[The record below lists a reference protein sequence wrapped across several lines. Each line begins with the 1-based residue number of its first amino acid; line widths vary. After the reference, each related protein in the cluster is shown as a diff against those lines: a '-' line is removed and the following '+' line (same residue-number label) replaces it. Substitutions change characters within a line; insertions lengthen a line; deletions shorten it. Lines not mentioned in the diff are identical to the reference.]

1 MENTNRIS
9 RLSIWNILFATVLL
23 LFGLVMTA
31 GGGWLVAVG
40 GNWYYLLAGIGCVIS
55 AVLIFAK
62 RTSAVYWF
70 ALVFIGTLI
79 WTIQESGLDYWRW
92 VPRFDV
98 MLLLGIVFAFQLPS
112 LSPGI
117 SRKSGDCRGRT
128 SLYGNAARRLRYGL
142 GVT

>member
-1 MENTNRIS
+1 
-9 RLSIWNILFATVLL
+9 
-23 LFGLVMTA
+23 MTA

-117 SRKSGDCRGRT
+117 SRKVSGFAALCTLSSNHPGKRQRSEACLAVPYRRFAKSALGRRE
-128 SLYGNAARRLRYGL
+128 YPD
-142 GVT
+142 